1 MTSGTSAFSL
11 RKLTYRCWEKNF
23 SLGKHRGVLNN
34 HGGIH
39 FFLKYVGEVKLR
51 ENFEEKQRQENIS
64 EGKMKEVHFV
74 RACQYYAKDQLMCN
88 RLEM

>member
-1 MTSGTSAFSL
+1 M
-11 RKLTYRCWEKNF
+11 
-23 SLGKHRGVLNN
+23 LGEELFARETQRGVLNN
-34 HGGIH
+34 HGGIN
-39 FFLKYVGEVKLR
+39 FFLKYVGELKLR

-74 RACQYYAKDQLMCN
+74 RVCQYYAKNQLMYN

>member
-1 MTSGTSAFSL
+1 M
-11 RKLTYRCWEKNF
+11 
-23 SLGKHRGVLNN
+23 LGEELFARETQRGVLNN
-34 HGGIH
+34 QGIH
-39 FFLKYVGEVKLR
+39 FFLKYVGELKLR

-74 RACQYYAKDQLMCN
+74 RACQYYAKNQLMYN

>member
-1 MTSGTSAFSL
+1 M
-11 RKLTYRCWEKNF
+11 
-23 SLGKHRGVLNN
+23 LGEELFARETQRGVLNN

-64 EGKMKEVHFV
+64 KGKMKEVHFV